1 MKRKPRNP
9 KEGVFSG
16 GVGFDV
22 CYQGVLVSA
31 LTLMSYFIGHFIES
45 GRWEI
50 ANSPDGMTMAFLT
63 MSMAEIFHSFNL
75 RSQRKSLF
83 SLKNTNWIL
92 FGAMILSLILT
103 TAVIYVPIF
112 AKMFSFTPV
121 SMTEYFTALGLAA
134 SVIPF
139 VEIVKFFQRKIDK

>member
-1 MKRKPRNP
+1 M
-9 KEGVFSG
+9 
-16 GVGFDV
+16 GFDV

-31 LTLMSYFIGHFIES
+31 LTLISYFVGHFLES

-50 ANSPDGMTMAFLT
+50 TQSADGMTMAFLT

-83 SLKNTNWIL
+83 SLHTGNTVL

-103 TAVIYVPIF
+103 TAVIYVPF
-112 AKMFSFTPV
+112 
-121 SMTEYFTALGLAA
+121 LAEL
-134 SVIPF
+134 F
-139 VEIVKFFQRKIDK
+139 H